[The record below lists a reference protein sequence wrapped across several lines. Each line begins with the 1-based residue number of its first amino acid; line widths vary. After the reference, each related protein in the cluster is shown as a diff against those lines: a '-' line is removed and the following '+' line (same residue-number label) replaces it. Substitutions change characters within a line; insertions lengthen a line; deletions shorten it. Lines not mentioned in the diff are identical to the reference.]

1 MPFSL
6 KRFKTHQAGQVVVL
20 FAFMLVPICTVCGFA
35 LDYQM
40 ALQRA
45 QKVQAVLDSAVLA
58 AARTKQ
64 SGASAADTEI
74 ALANFVTPQI
84 SDLGGLDCDPPD
96 VTLTSDSQILAE
108 IECVQDTSL
117 MHLVGAEEMPFLVK
131 AASHYTV
138 GQLDVAFMF
147 DTSMSM
153 NAENRL
159 RHLKVAATEAIDV
172 LLPVGAS
179 PELIENTRVAM
190 SSYSTMLN
198 AGPYF
203 EQVTGATP
211 TRTYYHTSETK
222 LTDND
227 LSDGHQVGEMFIG
240 LYDTDT
246 GKLIA
251 ELGDGAVIRVKQA
264 SLDDMSIAVTFDSS
278 HSLQSEVE
286 SIRLELSGEE
296 TVDQTENVP
305 PYSLYGDSG
314 INNLD
319 GERWQTGDYTL
330 RVRAHKKDNLLG
342 LKVFDEELDF
352 KLFVQGDTKTDSKS
366 FEYTSTCVYSR
377 DGTEAF
383 TDATP
388 GPGAYLAYQ
397 QAWFKSDTRHPDGGY
412 WQVGYNKHG
421 EHKRLSDR
429 CQTQPP
435 VELTNDRTT
444 LIDYVASLTTD
455 AYTAG
460 HLGVAWSWYLI
471 SDQWGSIFDG
481 DATPV
486 AFTDS
491 ETEKAVVLMTDGA
504 FNYAPYAR
512 QGRSPEQARAL
523 CDNMKLKGVTIYA
536 VAFKASSSGQDVLKH
551 CVTDLTFYFDAQN
564 GDDLKKAYKEIAL
577 LLSDLRISQ

>member
-6 KRFKTHQAGQVVVL
+6 ERFNTHQTGQVAVL
-20 FAFMLVPICTVCGFA
+20 FAVMLIPICAVGGFA

-40 ALQRA
+40 TLQRV

-58 AARTKQ
+58 AAKTKQ
-64 SGASAADTEI
+64 IGASEAETKR

-84 SDLGGLDCDPPD
+84 GNLGGLDCDPPD
-96 VTLTSDSQILAE
+96 VTLTADSEILAE
-108 IECVQDTSL
+108 IECAQETSL
-117 MHLVGAEEMPFLVK
+117 MHLVGPADVPFLVK

-147 DTSMSM
+147 DTSSSM
-153 NAENRL
+153 RYDNRL
-159 RHLKVAATEAIDV
+159 GHLKVAATEAIDV
-172 LLPVGAS
+172 LLPDGAS

-211 TRTYYHTSETK
+211 TRTYYHTTETK
-222 LTDND
+222 LTDDD
-227 LSDGHQVGEMFIG
+227 LSDGSQVRDMFIG

-264 SLDDMSIAVTFDSS
+264 SLDDVSIAVTFDST
-278 HSLQSEVE
+278 HSLRTEVE

-296 TVDQTENVP
+296 TADQTENVP
-305 PYSLYGDSG
+305 PFSLYGDSG
-314 INNLD
+314 IGDLN
-319 GERWQTGDYTL
+319 GKRWQTGDYTL
-330 RVRAHKKDNLLG
+330 RVRAYKKDNLLG
-342 LKVFDEELDF
+342 RKVFDEELDF

-377 DGTEAF
+377 DGAEAF

-397 QAWFKSDTRHPDGGY
+397 QAWFKIDARNPDGGY
-412 WQVGYNKHG
+412 WQVGYDKHG
-421 EHKRLSDR
+421 ERKELSDKCR
-429 CQTQPP
+429 TQPP
-435 VELTNDRTT
+435 IELTNDRTT
-444 LIDYVASLTTD
+444 LINYVSSLTTD

-486 AFTDS
+486 SFSDS
-491 ETEKAVVLMTDGA
+491 ETTKAVVLMTDGG

-512 QGRSPEQARAL
+512 QGRSPDQARAL
-523 CDNMKLKGVTIYA
+523 CDNMKLKGIAIYA
-536 VAFKASSSGQDVLKH
+536 VAFKASSAGQDVLKH
-551 CVTDLTFYFDAQN
+551 CVSDLTFYFDAQN

-577 LLSDLRISQ
+577 LLSDLRLSQ